1 MPIPFDNMNE
11 KALSTI
17 IHFFFVVYGTKIRLI
32 PMGHRVCE
40 PLTVHSQVTLPGV
53 ASQPEKNDYHRGN
66 KNIRRYR
73 FNICMDYKNNNF
85 PPRARTEIE
94 WYQKKI
100 LFAAVF
106 FDW

>member
-1 MPIPFDNMNE
+1 MSFDNMNE

-17 IHFFFVVYGTKIRLI
+17 IHFFFVVYGTIIRLI

-66 KNIRRYR
+66 KNIRRYG

-85 PPRARTEIE
+85 SPRARTEIE
-94 WYQKKI
+94 
-100 LFAAVF
+100 
-106 FDW
+106 